1 MTDTVTIKRTPVQQ
15 ATFSAPRAPETTV
28 RSATWHVASQEVVA
42 FGSPS
47 DAGEGGR
54 LAVRENTEALRRLR
68 DA

>member
-1 MTDTVTIKRTPVQQ
+1 MSDTVTITQTPVQQ
-15 ATFSAPRAPETTV
+15 ATFSTPSSPATTV
-28 RSATWHVASQEVVA
+28 RDATWHIDSQEVVA

-54 LAVRENTEALRRLR
+54 LAVRENSEALRRLR